1 MAGIRKTQIALDDV
15 LRELSVDNAYAHI
28 VHITTQIPSRLAGSA
43 NSRRMAEY
51 AHEAFTGAGLES
63 RMHEFPGLVSFPE
76 AGEVCVLAPEA
87 RTIGA
92 NTLGHSASTDGLEG
106 ELVYVGSG
114 AESEYEGKD
123 VRGKITLSE
132 LSYSPARH
140 EKAYIAWKRGSAA
153 QIMMNW
159 GDETNAVLPFGS
171 MKSAWGNPTPET
183 LASEMPDLPCVGIA
197 RTEGLRLRRLCE
209 TGQVRVRVRARA
221 ENGWKRLTM
230 TTAESG
236 TSADRQ
242 FLLLGGH
249 MDSWPGPQA
258 TDNAAG
264 DACMMELSR
273 VFHRVR
279 DALRRG
285 LVTGLWMGHETGTM
299 ISSSRFADVQWDR
312 LRRSCV
318 AYLQIDQPAMAGSS
332 VWHLHSTDD
341 IQNYVAA
348 ATREIAG
355 EMPVHWRRQQ
365 KNGDS
370 SFFGVGLP
378 SLAGE
383 MSFTDEEIER
393 TALANLGW
401 WHHSIENT
409 LDKVDKDRLA
419 LHLRVYARWMWGLLT
434 EPVLPYEFRPI
445 AARFAERLDQLA
457 ALDVPDIDMR
467 GAADRAR
474 EFAGLAARLDET
486 CGRVRAQTASDGD
499 GAAADLLNGT
509 MLRLSRLLVPV
520 ASTAVGAYGQDRYGH
535 AWQTQMIPS
544 LVPYPALAAYPRDSE
559 AFQVWW
565 VATIRARNRVAD
577 ALREA
582 GELVRGTLET
592 LGRDA

>member
-1 MAGIRKTQIALDDV
+1 V
-15 LRELSVDNAYAHI
+15 Y
-28 VHITTQIPSRLAGSA
+28 
-43 NSRRMAEY
+43 
-51 AHEAFTGAGLES
+51 
-63 RMHEFPGLVSFPE
+63 
-76 AGEVCVLAPEA
+76 VLAPEA
-87 RTIGA
+87 RTIAA

-106 ELVYVGSG
+106 DLVYVASG

-123 VRGKITLSE
+123 VHGKITLSE

-140 EKAYIAWKRGSAA
+140 EKAYIAWKRGSTA

-183 LASEMPDLPCVGIA
+183 IRSEMPDLPCVGIA
-197 RTEGLRLRRLCE
+197 RTEGLRLKRLCE
-209 TGQVRVRVRARA
+209 AGPVRVRVRARA

-236 TSADRQ
+236 LSADRQ

-264 DACMMELSR
+264 DACMLELSR
-273 VFHRVR
+273 VFHWVR
-279 DALRRG
+279 DGLRRG

-299 ISSSRFADVQWDR
+299 ISSSRFADLRWDS
-312 LRRSCV
+312 LRRACI

-332 VWHLHSTDD
+332 AWHLHSTDD
-341 IQNYVAA
+341 IQNYVVG

-355 EMPVHWRRQQ
+355 EMPIHWRRQQ

-383 MSFTDEEIER
+383 MSFTDEEIKR

-409 LDKVDKDRLA
+409 LDKVDKGRLA

-445 AARFAERLDQLA
+445 ATRFVEQLDQFA
-457 ALDVPDIDMR
+457 ALDLPDIDMR
-467 GAADRAR
+467 GIADRAR

-486 CGRVRAQTASDGD
+486 CGRVRAQAAA
-499 GAAADLLNGT
+499 GAADAAAGLINRT
-509 MLRLSRLLVPV
+509 MLRLSRLLVPI
-520 ASTAVGAYGQDRYGH
+520 ASTVAGAYGQDRYGH

-559 AFQVWW
+559 SFQVWW
-565 VATIRARNRVAD
+565 VAMIRARNRVAD
-577 ALREA
+577 ALQDA
-582 GELVRGTLET
+582 SDLVRAALEA
-592 LGRDA
+592 LP